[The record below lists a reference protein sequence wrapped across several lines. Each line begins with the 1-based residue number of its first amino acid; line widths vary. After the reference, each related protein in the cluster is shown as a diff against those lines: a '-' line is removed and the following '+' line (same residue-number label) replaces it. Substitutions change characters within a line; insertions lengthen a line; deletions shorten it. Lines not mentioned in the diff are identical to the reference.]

1 MINKDIKLIYEQ
13 DLKDLVD
20 NAIKEGKD
28 IEYKQKLLTVSDEE
42 KKEFL
47 ADVSSFANA
56 GGGDLIIGIKEDK
69 TTREPKEVLGI
80 EIESTDK
87 EIQRL
92 DNIIRDGISPRIPSL
107 DIQSIKLTNG
117 KHVLILRILQSWIS
131 PHRVIFKGSDKF
143 YSRNSSGKYPLDV
156 EELRIAFTLS
166 GTLKSKIANFRVDR
180 ISKISANETPAIC
193 NENPK
198 VILHII
204 PLVSFSRAQNYDI
217 QKVVDAPSI
226 MFNKMPPIGHSIYNY
241 RYNYDGFLTYS
252 SGTGGKAD
260 SYFQLYRNGIIE
272 AVEDCVLHWDKEE
285 KIIPSVTFEEKI
297 IDALT
302 RYLSLLQMMN
312 VAMPIFINLSLV
324 GVRGCIFATPHKEP
338 FDNRV
343 PIDRNILLFPE
354 HIIEKYI
361 EKAEHILKSSY
372 DALWNAAG
380 YPRDSYYDE
389 KGDWKP
395 PR

>member
-1 MINKDIKLIYEQ
+1 MINKDIKLIIEQ
-13 DLKDLVD
+13 DLKDLVE
-20 NAIKEGKD
+20 NAVKEGKD
-28 IEYKQKLLTVSDEE
+28 IEYKRELLTVSDDE

-56 GGGDLIIGIKEDK
+56 GGGDLIIGIEEDK
-69 TTREPKEVLGI
+69 TTGEPKEVRGI
-80 EIESTDK
+80 EIENTDK

-107 DIQSIKLTNG
+107 DIQSIKLSNG
-117 KHVLILRILQSWIS
+117 KSVLILRISQSWIS

-143 YSRNSSGKYPLDV
+143 YSRNSSGRYPLDV
-156 EELRIAFTLS
+156 DELRIAFTLS
-166 GTLKSKIANFRVDR
+166 ETLKSKIANFRVDR
-180 ISKISANETPAIC
+180 ISKIIANETPVMC

-204 PLVSFSRAQNYDI
+204 PLVSFSRVQNYDI
-217 QKVVDAPSI
+217 QKVVDAPNIFS
-226 MFNKMPPIGHSIYNY
+226 KMLPIGHSVHSY

-252 SGTGGKAD
+252 SGTDGKAG

-272 AVEDCVLHWDKEE
+272 AVEACMLGWYNEK
-285 KIIPSVTFEEKI
+285 KIIPSITFEKEI

-302 RYLSLLQMMN
+302 RYLSLLQIMN
-312 VAMPIFINLSLV
+312 VAMPIFINLTLV
-324 GVRGCIFATPHKEP
+324 GVKGYILETANRDP
-338 FDNRV
+338 FVDKV
-343 PIDRNILLFPE
+343 PIDRDTLLFPE
-354 HIIEKYI
+354 HIIEKYS
-361 EKAEHILKSSY
+361 EKAEHILKSNY
-372 DALWNAAG
+372 DALWSAAG